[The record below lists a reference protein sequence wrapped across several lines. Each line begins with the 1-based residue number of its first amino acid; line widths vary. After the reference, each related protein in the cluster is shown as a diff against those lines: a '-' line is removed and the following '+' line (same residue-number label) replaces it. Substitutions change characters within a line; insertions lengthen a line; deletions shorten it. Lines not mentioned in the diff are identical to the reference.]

1 MTSKTYEIK
10 TNNSVSL
17 NPECS
22 KIEFDICQ
30 EGKEKDI
37 LISQLKARIFEL
49 ELHEKDYDVLNERY
63 NQMKNEF
70 ATLNECKNQ
79 LECEKKLRDEEFNK
93 YLSELQSDNENLQI
107 GFNDKLSNNKN
118 LFSQNNILGKQIE
131 LKDSEIC
138 DLTAK
143 LNDLENQLNR
153 NEDDRNNLQ
162 KIITGIND
170 INKSQSFKIT
180 QLLEDNK
187 TLNQICQDQE
197 QNLKIG
203 EQERDNLAGNIDNGI
218 KNIQDMNSQIRAKVT
233 NINDLQNQ
241 LNKLNSVNMQYQNNI
256 KDCERQLDCL
266 KNENDN
272 LKNNIMKENS
282 IRSDENQK
290 NNQLS
295 SILNDR
301 EHEIN
306 RLNKEIENINI
317 MQQNATNTNNIL
329 QDENAKLRM
338 HIMNL
343 TQQNQNLINEIHNVI
358 EDDEKMQA
366 ILNRKDRITSLLMS
380 NRSTIDQ
387 SLNNLDEFI
396 NRGNRFVC

>member
-79 LECEKKLRDEEFNK
+79 LECENKLRDEEFNK

-162 KIITGIND
+162 KIMTGIND
-170 INKSQSFKIT
+170 INKSQSFKIA

-187 TLNQICQDQE
+187 TLKQICQDQE
-197 QNLKIG
+197 QNLKLG
-203 EQERDNLAGNIDNGI
+203 EQERDNLAGDIDNGI

-256 KDCERQLDCL
+256 KDCERQLDNL

-282 IRSDENQK
+282 IRSEENQK
-290 NNQLS
+290 NNQLNN
-295 SILNDR
+295 ILNDR

-306 RLNKEIENINI
+306 LLNKEIENINI

>member
-1 MTSKTYEIK
+1 MASKTYEIK
-10 TNNSVSL
+10 TNNSANL

-22 KIEFDICQ
+22 KMDFDLCQ

-70 ATLNECKNQ
+70 TTLNECKNQ

-138 DLTAK
+138 NLTAK

-162 KIITGIND
+162 KIMTGIND
-170 INKSQSFKIT
+170 INKSQSFKIS

-187 TLNQICQDQE
+187 TLKQICQDQE
-197 QNLKIG
+197 QNLKLG
-203 EQERDNLAGNIDNGI
+203 DQERDNLANDIDNGI
-218 KNIQDMNSQIRAKVT
+218 KNIQDMNNQIRAKVT

-241 LNKLNSVNMQYQNNI
+241 LNKINSVNMQYQNNI
-256 KDCERQLDCL
+256 KDCERQLDSL
-266 KNENDN
+266 KNENEN
-272 LKNNIMKENS
+272 LKSNIMKENY
-282 IRSDENQK
+282 IRSGENQK

-295 SILNDR
+295 DILNDR

-306 RLNKEIENINI
+306 HLNQEIENINI

-343 TQQNQNLINEIHNVI
+343 TQQNQNLINEIHNII

-366 ILNRKDRITSLLMS
+366 ILKRKDRISSLLMS

-396 NRGNRFVC
+396 NKGNRFVC

>member
-1 MTSKTYEIK
+1 M
-10 TNNSVSL
+10 
-17 NPECS
+17 
-22 KIEFDICQ
+22 
-30 EGKEKDI
+30 
-37 LISQLKARIFEL
+37 
-49 ELHEKDYDVLNERY
+49 
-63 NQMKNEF
+63 
-70 ATLNECKNQ
+70 
-79 LECEKKLRDEEFNK
+79 
-93 YLSELQSDNENLQI
+93 
-107 GFNDKLSNNKN
+107 
-118 LFSQNNILGKQIE
+118 GKQIE

>member
-1 MTSKTYEIK
+1 
-10 TNNSVSL
+10 
-17 NPECS
+17 
-22 KIEFDICQ
+22 
-30 EGKEKDI
+30 
-37 LISQLKARIFEL
+37 
-49 ELHEKDYDVLNERY
+49 
-63 NQMKNEF
+63 
-70 ATLNECKNQ
+70 
-79 LECEKKLRDEEFNK
+79 
-93 YLSELQSDNENLQI
+93 
-107 GFNDKLSNNKN
+107 
-118 LFSQNNILGKQIE
+118 
-131 LKDSEIC
+131 
-138 DLTAK
+138 
-143 LNDLENQLNR
+143 
-153 NEDDRNNLQ
+153 
-162 KIITGIND
+162 
-170 INKSQSFKIT
+170 
-180 QLLEDNK
+180 
-187 TLNQICQDQE
+187 
-197 QNLKIG
+197 
-203 EQERDNLAGNIDNGI
+203 
-218 KNIQDMNSQIRAKVT
+218 
-233 NINDLQNQ
+233 
-241 LNKLNSVNMQYQNNI
+241 
-256 KDCERQLDCL
+256 
-266 KNENDN
+266 
-272 LKNNIMKENS
+272 MKENS